1 MDKNHIHIVILID
14 TEKACDKIQFII
26 FYKNVQQT
34 GIKENFFNL
43 VKDIY
48 EKAKANIISS
58 FQFCCSVRSDSLRPH
73 GLQQAAYFSPKI
85 KKTTQMS
92 ILIFNVIF
100 NIILE
105 GLARAIRQEN
115 EIKVIQIEDKEIKLS
130 LFTDDM
136 IVCIEN
142 L

>member
-1 MDKNHIHIVILID
+1 
-14 TEKACDKIQFII
+14 
-26 FYKNVQQT
+26 
-34 GIKENFFNL
+34 
-43 VKDIY
+43 
-48 EKAKANIISS
+48 
-58 FQFCCSVRSDSLRPH
+58 
-73 GLQQAAYFSPKI
+73 
-85 KKTTQMS
+85 MS

-142 L
+142 P